1 MCALVTAD
9 ELLQMPDHRLYE
21 LIEGKLVKW
30 GPEGLLHG
38 RTSARTLGILF
49 GHVYENDLGVLL
61 GASCGFFLQHDPDT
75 VRAADGAFI
84 AKGRIPSDTD
94 PYGFVET
101 PPDLVVE
108 VVGINDMAEQLQ
120 AKIEQWIE
128 HGVKLV
134 WVIYPEHRSITVYRS
149 LSEVHVLHE
158 GDTLTGDPVVP
169 GFTCLVAEIF

>member
-9 ELLQMPDHRLYE
+9 ELLQMPDHKLYE

-49 GHVYENDLGVLL
+49 GHVYETDLGVLL

-84 AKGRIPSDTD
+84 AKGRTPSDAD

-108 VVGINDMAEQLQ
+108 VVGIKDMAEQLQ

-134 WVIYPEHRSITVYRS
+134 WVIYPEHRSIMVYRS

-158 GDTLTGDPVVP
+158 GDTLTGDPVLP
-169 GFTCLVAEIF
+169 GFSCPVAEIF

>member
-9 ELLQMPDHRLYE
+9 ELLQMPDHKLYE

-38 RTSARTLGILF
+38 RTSARILGFLY

-61 GASCGFFLQHDPDT
+61 AAGCGFFLQHDPDT

-84 AKGRIPSDTD
+84 AKGRIPSDAD

-108 VVGINDMAEQLQ
+108 VVSPNDRARQVQ

-134 WVIYPEHRSITVYRS
+134 WLVHPERRSITVYSSVR
-149 LSEVHVLHE
+149 EVQVLHE
-158 GDTLTGDPVVP
+158 GDTLTGDPVLPDFSCSVS
-169 GFTCLVAEIF
+169 EIF